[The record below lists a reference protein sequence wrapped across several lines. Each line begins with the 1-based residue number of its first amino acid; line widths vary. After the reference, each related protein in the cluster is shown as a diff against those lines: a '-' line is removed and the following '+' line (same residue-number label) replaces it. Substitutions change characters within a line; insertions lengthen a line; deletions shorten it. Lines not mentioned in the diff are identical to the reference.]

1 MCPVNGTSNVTL
13 RKSSSVV
20 IAWFV
25 YIITIWDAFEFTFLI
40 IVLQKVH
47 FLFFLINGK
56 GASPLHTPPPL

>member
-47 FLFFLINGK
+47 FLFFFN
-56 GASPLHTPPPL
+56 